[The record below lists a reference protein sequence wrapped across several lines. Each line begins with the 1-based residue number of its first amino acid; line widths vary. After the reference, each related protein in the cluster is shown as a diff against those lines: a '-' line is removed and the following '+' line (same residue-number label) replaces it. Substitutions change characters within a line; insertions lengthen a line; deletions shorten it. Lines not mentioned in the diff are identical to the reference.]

1 MKLAVHFRGFSW
13 RTLVYTPQPMFRHLA
28 QFAFVAV
35 ISLVSTGCAK
45 TPTLTLH
52 HAEIQSASL
61 FGLGL
66 SIVLSVEN
74 PNSFDLAVR
83 NVRAKVTIANRYE
96 LPIDYSPNQWL
107 PAGKK
112 TLVPVPVTIPYA
124 LLPDLANTTSNLQ
137 VLEYSV
143 VGSVDVTATSAL
155 EVEKDNYPI
164 DEKGSIQRADL
175 FRAAG
180 LMR

>member
-1 MKLAVHFRGFSW
+1 
-13 RTLVYTPQPMFRHLA
+13 MFRRFA
-28 QFAFVAV
+28 KFAFFAG
-35 ISLVSTGCAK
+35 ISLLSVTSAGCAK
-45 TPTLTLH
+45 TPSLTLH
-52 HAEIQSASL
+52 HAEVRSASL
-61 FGLGL
+61 YGIGL
-66 SIVLSVEN
+66 SVVLSVEN
-74 PNSFDLAVR
+74 PNSFDLAAR
-83 NVRAKVTIANRYE
+83 NVRATVTFANRYE
-96 LPIDYSPNQWL
+96 LPAIEYSPNQWL

-124 LLPDLANTTSNLQ
+124 LLPDLANATANSQ

-143 VGSVDVTATSAL
+143 VGQVDVTATSSL
-155 EVEKDNYPI
+155 EVEKDDYPI